1 MYLFSVE
8 NTVIIVS
15 NAINP
20 SETAP
25 VAKFD
30 KIVNPYLRNG
40 AYQKG
45 IQEKKWQIMIAPSV
59 FYLIKLIYSYINKY
73 IKNKFRLCL

>member
-30 KIVNPYLRNG
+30 KIVNPHLRNG
-40 AYQKG
+40 TYQKG
-45 IQEKKWQIMIAPSV
+45 MQAKKMADNDSSLCFLFNQINL
-59 FYLIKLIYSYINKY
+59 FIY
-73 IKNKFRLCL
+73 